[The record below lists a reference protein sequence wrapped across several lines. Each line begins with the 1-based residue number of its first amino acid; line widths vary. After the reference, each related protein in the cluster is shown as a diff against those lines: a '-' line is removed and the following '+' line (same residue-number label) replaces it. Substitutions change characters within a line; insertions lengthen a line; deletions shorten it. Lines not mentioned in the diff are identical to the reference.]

1 MFNLFIINITRSNT
15 WGLEN
20 VANSDKLPPRGFLVY
35 NLAHKLSGGSGGPT
49 RVVAVL
55 DQING
60 AGRPSA
66 SAWKQLCWLN
76 LLCNTPVNPQD
87 LYSFSVDPLVFLGF
101 H

>member
-55 DQING
+55 DQVNG

-66 SAWKQLCWLN
+66 VFFQICLIILTFGWYH
-76 LLCNTPVNPQD
+76 P
-87 LYSFSVDPLVFLGF
+87 DP
-101 H
+101 